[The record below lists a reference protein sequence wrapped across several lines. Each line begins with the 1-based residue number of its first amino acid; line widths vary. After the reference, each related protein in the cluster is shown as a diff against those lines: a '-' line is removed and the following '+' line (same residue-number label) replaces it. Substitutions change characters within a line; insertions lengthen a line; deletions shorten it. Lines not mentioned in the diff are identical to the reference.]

1 MTKRHEAKYKIDRR
15 MGQNVWGRPKSPVN
29 RREYGPGQHGQ
40 RRKGKLSDY
49 GVQLRAKQKLRGY
62 YGNIS
67 ERQFRGI
74 YAEAIRM
81 KGDSG
86 AHMIGLLERRLDA
99 LIYRAKLVPTVFA
112 ARQFISHGHIN
123 VNGKRVTIPSYRMK
137 VGDMV
142 EVKEKSKQLAPVL
155 EAVALAERD
164 VPDYIEVNHSK
175 MTAKLTRIPQ
185 LSEVP
190 YPVQME
196 PQLVV
201 EYLLALILPLP
212 VGRFRPASICEDPL
226 PILVAAPA
234 TALTRRQQCGVLP
247 SQLRRPRRAAP
258 IDVLIAT
265 RAEEADAGRAREAA
279 HLHMAEALHQR
290 LHLRAGNQL
299 VGIPAHPVMN
309 VVHELHAALV

>member
-74 YAEAIRM
+74 YTEAIRM

-112 ARQFISHGHIN
+112 ARQFISHGHVK
-123 VNGKRVTIPSYRMK
+123 VNGRRVTIASYRVK
-137 VGDMV
+137 VGDLV
-142 EVKEKSKQLAPVL
+142 EVREKSKQLAMVI
-155 EAVALAERD
+155 EATGLAERD
-164 VPDYIEVNHSK
+164 VPDYIEVDHSK
-175 MTAKLTRIPQ
+175 MTAKLTRIPH
-185 LSEVP
+185 LTEVP

-196 PQLVV
+196 PHLVV
-201 EYLLALILPLP
+201 EFYS
-212 VGRFRPASICEDPL
+212 R
-226 PILVAAPA
+226 
-234 TALTRRQQCGVLP
+234 
-247 SQLRRPRRAAP
+247 
-258 IDVLIAT
+258 
-265 RAEEADAGRAREAA
+265 
-279 HLHMAEALHQR
+279 
-290 LHLRAGNQL
+290 
-299 VGIPAHPVMN
+299 
-309 VVHELHAALV
+309 